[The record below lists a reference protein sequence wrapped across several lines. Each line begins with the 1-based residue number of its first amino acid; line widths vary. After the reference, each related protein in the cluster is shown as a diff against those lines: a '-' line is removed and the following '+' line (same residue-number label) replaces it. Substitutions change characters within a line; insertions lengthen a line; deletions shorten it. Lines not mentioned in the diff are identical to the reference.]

1 MQLSLEDTPYSWT
14 LRVEEA
20 GDQSVRLHALT
31 SFEDASDRLY
41 RHLQGRGSAGYRQD
55 ISPMFGV
62 IWGSCRAVVDR
73 LVEVGDELEGQRI
86 LELGCGLALPSL
98 VAARYGAE
106 VMATDMHHHAEAL
119 LAKNMVENDVSGVVY
134 SNLDWR
140 EPAPIQVPLGG
151 FDRVLA
157 CDVLFAYELPELVIA
172 QFARFLAP
180 GGVGWLTDPGRA
192 WLDEVVAAGERHHLI
207 LNIDVV
213 EVIRPGK
220 QEDIYFIEIRRP
232 KG

>member
-62 IWGSCRAVVDR
+62 IWGSCR
-73 LVEVGDELEGQRI
+73 
-86 LELGCGLALPSL
+86 

-213 EVIRPGK
+213 EVIRPEK